1 MSPTRRLP
9 LFTLLLFA
17 AALLIATVFA
27 CGMAI
32 LDPHSTTGSVW
43 GVGLLHAHGNWIISG
58 EIGLLAACMA
68 AVVASDRRLDK

>member
-9 LFTLLLFA
+9 LFTLLLLA

-32 LDPHSTTGSVW
+32 LDPHPTASSLW
-43 GVGLLHAHGNWIISG
+43 PLGLLHAHGNWIISG

-68 AVVASDRRLDK
+68 AVVASDRRLDN